1 MTIEILQIKS
11 SHFLVFVFVGLLLI
25 YIGSGVLSFA
35 QEAPQVTFESIG
47 AKGLSNFVSPYA
59 MIEIN
64 GPVKLPKT
72 GQVDLNESTVT
83 LPLYHGLIKGNFSKA
98 MLNIWYILTEIND
111 KPTADS
117 LGVNW
122 SPELTG
128 AVSRGSRVATLE
140 NDTSLTFDKGVIDFN
155 PSQTAL
161 PSELVNA
168 FSTKIPTLGSVG
180 DKDYSPLVRIEN
192 AKRNVVYNAPIV
204 AAAVDAS
211 KISFCNGNP
220 DYKLVHD
227 QVLEIC
233 PGAGKIPGTV
243 TLKLS
248 KVFISERSVLSLNLD
263 STDPVV
269 SSLKGTTFLTC
280 GSCNASL
287 R

>member
-1 MTIEILQIKS
+1 MEILQIKS
-11 SHFLVFVFVGLLLI
+11 SHFPVFVFVILLLI
-25 YIGSGVLSFA
+25 YIGPGALSFA
-35 QEAPQVTFESIG
+35 QEDTRESTG
-47 AKGLSNFVSPYA
+47 ANSLLSNFLSPYA
-59 MIEIN
+59 TIELN
-64 GPVKLPKT
+64 GPMKLPKT
-72 GQVDLNESTVT
+72 GQLDLNESTVT
-83 LPLYHGLIKGNFSKA
+83 LPLYHGLIKGIFSTG
-98 MLNIWYILTEIND
+98 MLNIWYILTETND
-111 KPTADS
+111 KSDADS

-140 NDTSLTFDKGVIDFN
+140 NDTLTFDKGVIDFN

-161 PSELVNA
+161 PSELLNA